1 MGEIIQLPVKKTTKP
16 RRQRTRV
23 LAAIPLP
30 DDKSGAELS
39 WPVSYTH
46 LTLPTS
52 DLV

>member
-30 DDKSGAELS
+30 EDKSGEELVWLRHRLIS
-39 WPVSYTH
+39 QALSA
-46 LTLPTS
+46 
-52 DLV
+52 